1 MQMEKIICANG
12 DSFTD
17 EYYLS
22 SQDRWTNILGINENL
37 SLAGVS
43 NERIFNTTIKYLNN
57 NRPDIMIIGWTDWGR
72 YMLPC
77 NDGNYYF
84 ITSHHTRIEQV
95 EPKEFDQSVGKFYF
109 KHLHNDY
116 LNFENLLNYIIFTQD
131 YCVKNNIKILNFFS
145 TVDQRW
151 LDEHTLSEISETTKQ
166 KQRLEDLIEKIDSK
180 HWINKKFY
188 SMYEHCK
195 DFPKDDTNHPGKEG
209 SKHWAQ
215 LVKKYL

>member
-1 MQMEKIICANG
+1 MNKIICANG

-17 EYYLS
+17 EYYLPRE
-22 SQDRWTNILGINENL
+22 DRWSNIIGVDSNL
-37 SLAGVS
+37 SLAGAS

-57 NRPDIMIIGWTDWGR
+57 DKPDVLIIGWTDWGR

-77 NDGNYYF
+77 VDGNYYF
-84 ITSHHTRIEQV
+84 VTPHYTGIETHK
-95 EPKEFDQSVGKFYF
+95 PNDFAQSVGEFYF
-109 KHLHNDY
+109 RHLHNDY
-116 LNFENLLNYIIFTQD
+116 LNLENLLNYIILIQD
-131 YCVKNNIKILNFFS
+131 YCVVNNIKILNFFS

-151 LDEHTLSEISETTKQ
+151 FNEHTLTEISETTNQ
-166 KQRLEDLIEKIDSK
+166 QHRLEDLIEKIDAK

-195 DFPKDDTNHPGKEG
+195 SYPKDETDHPGREG
-209 SKHWAQ
+209 SRHWAE